1 LTNQKL
7 GVHETLE
14 LHELLTFKTLCAT
27 KSSTMGTLASDAQL
41 KSMLQQDTRLSK
53 QHINELQSILEG
65 QHFNQ

>member
-27 KSSTMGTLASDAQL
+27 KSSTMGALVSDNQL
-41 KSMLQQDTRLSK
+41 KTLLQQDTKLSK
-53 QHINELQSILEG
+53 QHINELQTILEG
-65 QHFNQ
+65 QHYNQ